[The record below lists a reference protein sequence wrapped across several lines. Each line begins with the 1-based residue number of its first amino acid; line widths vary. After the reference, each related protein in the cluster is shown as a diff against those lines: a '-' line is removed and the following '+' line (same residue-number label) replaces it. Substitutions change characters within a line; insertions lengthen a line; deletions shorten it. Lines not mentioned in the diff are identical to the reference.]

1 MEAVRATGEYP
12 ERMGEPACQ
21 VSSCIVVDCNTINW
35 ILIVDNLTMPI
46 PGRSAYNC
54 CFLTSIMKLYVP
66 FIFIMF
72 VIQYAVLFENWD
84 M

>member
-21 VSSCIVVDCNTINW
+21 VSSCIVIDCNTINT
-35 ILIVDNLTMPI
+35 LLVVDNLTKHV
-46 PGRSAYNC
+46 PGRCAYNC
-54 CFLTSIMKLYVP
+54 CCLASIMKLYVP

-72 VIQYAVLFENWD
+72 VTQYAVLFENWD